1 MIVKPADILSWLDD
15 VPCVLMIDELHR
27 LDGLQSNDGLSFD
40 QECTT
45 ASLVIEFLK
54 LNFLMQKHRYFV
66 FSSNVASTVNCVDM
80 YMNYRGIIVRELP
93 LIPHIKDFRR
103 IFEWQDLTINEAI
116 YFGLIPSMLLL
127 KRRGHLSTLGRDSV
141 LTYIK
146 KDADDRMVKAFC
158 KSFIDGYHERFPPS
172 LLQFMNTGNREVVRW
187 IPYHMVPILSDLSEG
202 DKVRKYSSLLVSITK
217 LFDSFLNS
225 KQESGEVWEKLFV
238 ITLIIRAIASDFDR
252 VILPLDKYIY
262 QNDCFVSYHEQV

>member
-1 MIVKPADILSWLDD
+1 MALIRCSRGGKTRALKEIAFALKERMPDCVVLSVSFSAFSCVQDWEQADPIGALCRRIAFAAVCSKPGSKLTESDYREHFATMIVKDADILSWLED

-27 LDGLQSNDGLSFD
+27 LDGLQSTDGFSLY
-40 QECTT
+40 EKCTT
-45 ASLVIEFLK
+45 ASSVIKFLE
-54 LNFLMQKHRYFV
+54 LNFLMQKNRYFV

-146 KDADDRMVKAFC
+146 KR
-158 KSFIDGYHERFPPS
+158 R
-172 LLQFMNTGNREVVRW
+172 
-187 IPYHMVPILSDLSEG
+187 
-202 DKVRKYSSLLVSITK
+202 
-217 LFDSFLNS
+217 
-225 KQESGEVWEKLFV
+225 
-238 ITLIIRAIASDFDR
+238 
-252 VILPLDKYIY
+252 
-262 QNDCFVSYHEQV
+262 